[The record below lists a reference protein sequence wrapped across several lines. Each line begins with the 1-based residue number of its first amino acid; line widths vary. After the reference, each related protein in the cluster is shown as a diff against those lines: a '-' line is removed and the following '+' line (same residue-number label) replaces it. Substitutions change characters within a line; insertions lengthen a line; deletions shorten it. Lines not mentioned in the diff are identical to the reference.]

1 MKLVLLG
8 GVTWLSS
15 NKLHVHPDYFAAAAI
30 CGSKLLRCSMVID
43 KALMYECL

>member
-1 MKLVLLG
+1 MLLG

-15 NKLHVHPDYFAAAAI
+15 NKLHVHPDYFAAAI